1 MLALLAAR
9 SISPS
14 QLGRLRGGFDQGAR
28 RSELGLSELQ
38 KRDGEQEHAR
48 QYEANISSRG
58 DRPILCR

>member
-38 KRDGEQEHAR
+38 KRDGQQEHAR
-48 QYEANISSRG
+48 QYEAR
-58 DRPILCR
+58 R